1 MNKSKGSGTAKIIS
15 DGEAVTIVGSESVI
29 RIGLKPEPYVAAF
42 CLNSPPEVKGENQVV
57 SVTKDNI
64 TQEEA
69 PFDYSKIGA
78 GRVVFTLS
86 GDASQGGKSD
96 DN

>member
-29 RIGLKPEPYVAAF
+29 RIGLKPGPCFAAF
-42 CLNSPPEVKGENQVV
+42 HLNSPPKANDEKQVV
-57 SVTKDNI
+57 SVAKDNI

-69 PFDYSKIGA
+69 PFDCSKIGA
-78 GRVVFTLS
+78 GGVVFT
-86 GDASQGGKSD
+86 AT
-96 DN
+96 